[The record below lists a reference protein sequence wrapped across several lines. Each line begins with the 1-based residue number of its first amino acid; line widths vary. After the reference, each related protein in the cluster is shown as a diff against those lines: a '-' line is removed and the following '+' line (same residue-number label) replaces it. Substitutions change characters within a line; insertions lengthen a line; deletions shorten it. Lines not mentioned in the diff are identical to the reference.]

1 MTTLICGHSPVPEF
15 MQEIPA
21 DGIQSVEQ
29 APPSGWDSMVI
40 RIQAGDQSATEELY
54 ATISQGFR
62 RFLLRRLNQQ
72 DVDDK
77 LHDIFVIVVRAI
89 QSGSLRDPA
98 RLMGFVRTISQR
110 QVAAWI
116 AEVVHQRGTK
126 TELDDVVR
134 YLPDRADDP
143 EELSMRSQRAA
154 AMKSVF
160 EALPEQHREVLDR
173 FYVRGQ
179 KASEICRELG
189 MTDTQFRL
197 LKWRAKE
204 RYVALCRKA
213 MAGKPVLALIRDQR
227 QRASAA

>member
-1 MTTLICGHSPVPEF
+1 MPEF
-15 MQEIPA
+15 IREIPA
-21 DGIQSVEQ
+21 DGLQSVEDS
-29 APPSGWDSMVI
+29 PPSEWDSMVT
-40 RIQAGDQSATEELY
+40 RIQAGDQSAMEEFY

-62 RFLLRRLNQQ
+62 RFLHRRLNRQ

-89 QSGSLRDPA
+89 QNGSLRDPA

-116 AEVVHQRGTK
+116 EEVVHRRRGQ

-134 YLPDRADDP
+134 YLPDQGDDP
-143 EELSMRSQRAA
+143 EELSLRSQRAA
-154 AMKSVF
+154 AMKCVLA
-160 EALPEQHREVLDR
+160 ALPAQHRDVLER

-179 KASEICRELG
+179 NAREICKELG

-213 MAGKPVLALIRDQR
+213 MIKRPVLAPRRDHR
-227 QRASAA
+227 QQASAA